1 MRLAFLPGRVRRAAG
16 RQLRRLRGVERRVV
30 RLEPDGEPLGRVA
43 FSYVVD
49 PFLARSEG
57 RIAYAHTQDWESW
70 TMARAWRALGFR
82 VDVLHWT
89 NAEWLPDG
97 PLDVLVDARSNLE
110 RLAPYAGAGCL
121 KIFHAET
128 AHWHTN
134 DEAQR
139 RRLDELAARRG
150 IRLTRMRLVGENRAI
165 ETADCA
171 TVLGGEW
178 TLASY
183 RPFGKPLFRVPIS
196 NAFVYPSPEAKD
208 FEACRGRFLWFGGV
222 GFVHKG
228 LDRVLEA
235 FAGVDGL
242 ELGVAAPL
250 DREPDFAEAYHR
262 ELWRTPNVRALGW
275 LDVASARFEEIAA
288 GTLGMVFPSCSEG
301 GGGSA
306 ITAMHVGLIPL
317 LTHETSV
324 DLTPDEGVILADAG
338 VETIRKTALALS
350 ARPAEELRATALAAW
365 KRAQAE
371 HTRKAFETN
380 YRRTALE
387 ILERFRPELVKKLEA
402 RGGAA

>member
-30 RLEPDGEPLGRVA
+30 RLAPDGEPLGRVA

-57 RIAYAHTQDWESW
+57 HIAYAHTQDWESW
-70 TMARAWRALGFR
+70 TMARTWRALGFR

-110 RLAPYAGAGCL
+110 RLAPHAGAGCV
-121 KIFHAET
+121 KVFHAET
-128 AHWHTN
+128 AHWRTN

-150 IRLTRMRLVGENRAI
+150 IRLTRTRLVGENRAI

-183 RPFGKPLFRVPIS
+183 RPFGKPLYRVPIS

-242 ELGVAAPL
+242 ALGVAAPL
-250 DREPDFAEAYHR
+250 DREPDFAEAYRR

-275 LDVASARFEEIAA
+275 LDVASARFEAVAA
-288 GTLGMVFPSCSEG
+288 ETLGMVFPSCSEG

-338 VETIRKTALALS
+338 VETIRRTALALS

-371 HTRKAFETN
+371 HTRKAFEAN
-380 YRRTALE
+380 YRRAALE
-387 ILERFRPELVKKLEA
+387 ILERYRPELVKKLEA

>member
-30 RLEPDGEPLGRVA
+30 RLAPDGEPLGRVA

-70 TMARAWRALGFR
+70 TMARTWRSLGFR

-89 NAEWLPDG
+89 NADWLPDG

-110 RLAPYAGAGCL
+110 RLAPHAGAGCL
-121 KIFHAET
+121 RIFHAET
-128 AHWHTN
+128 AHWRTN

-139 RRLDELAARRG
+139 RRLDELEARRG
-150 IRLTRMRLVGENRAI
+150 IRLTRTRLVGENRAI

-178 TLASY
+178 TLSSY
-183 RPFGKPLFRVPIS
+183 RPFGKPLYRVPIS

-242 ELGVAAPL
+242 ALGVAAPL
-250 DREPDFAEAYHR
+250 DREPDFAEAYRR

-275 LDVASARFEEIAA
+275 LDVASARFEAVAA
-288 GTLGMVFPSCSEG
+288 QTLGMVFPSCSEG

-324 DLTPDEGVILADAG
+324 DLTPDQGVILADAG
-338 VETIRKTALALS
+338 VETIRRTALALS

-371 HTRKAFETN
+371 HTRQAFETN